1 MQPKGDGRTARR
13 HHKLRYMSALPR
25 LRLSLALSPSSS
37 ALDELLSAHG
47 YCVLTHLEQSD
58 LATLVAAEA
67 AGSRALLHHRRRGR
81 RSHSMG
87 IARRHV
93 HAEHTQ
99 TRRRSQCSRLPLAG
113 VGVNSVLDRQGRLQR
128 HQLHLLTDATAL
140 ELVPWPARPPSSQLR
155 PCVAAA
161 AAALQGLAVQLLRRL
176 RGGERLEAARA
187 AQAAAAGDLS
197 VLDLF
202 VYPNEHAGLANM
214 RARVPVTVDSASG
227 SMPGWPACARTPAC
241 GRCSDR

>member
-1 MQPKGDGRTARR
+1 
-13 HHKLRYMSALPR
+13 MSALPR

-67 AGSRALLHHRRRGR
+67 AGSRALLHHRRRG
-81 RSHSMG
+81 HSMG

-227 SMPGWPACARTPAC
+227 SMPGWPACARTPA
-241 GRCSDR
+241 S